1 MRNMSTEI
9 QKQENCMILDSKDM
23 RKRENVYFH
32 IDVNNAFL
40 SWEAL
45 YRMKELGKEEDI
57 RTLDAII
64 GGDISKR
71 HGVVLA
77 KSQSAKRYGVKT
89 GEPVVAALKKC
100 PHLQLFSPHMDYYKK
115 KSKELMELFSRYAPV
130 VDRYSIDE
138 AFLDMSGTYGLYGDP
153 VAFAHRLKDEIRN
166 TLEFTVNI
174 GISSNRLLAKMASD
188 FDKPDQVHTLFPEEI
203 PEKMWPL
210 PIEDLFYVGHSTADR
225 LHSLGIHKIGDIA
238 SSDLKVLRSYFKSH
252 GEVIYNF
259 ANGIDLTLEDR
270 TETVQKGYGNSTTIP
285 YDIKDAGDAYHII
298 MGLCES
304 VCSRMRKDAVQAV
317 VLSVEIKDSNF
328 VVKRHQRTLL
338 SPTDVTDE
346 CYQTA
351 CSLFDELWDGSPIRL
366 IGVTANK
373 VTENGMRQMNLFDME
388 SHDKL
393 KNLDAALDTIRE
405 KYGSDAVK
413 RGSFCEKV
421 KGDSDSGKHSEPAKL
436 K

>member
-1 MRNMSTEI
+1 
-9 QKQENCMILDSKDM
+9 MILDSKDM

-45 YRMKELGKEEDI
+45 YRMKELGKAEDI

-100 PHLQLFSPHMDYYKK
+100 PHLQLFSPHMDYYKE
-115 KSKELMELFSRYAPV
+115 KSRELMELFSRYAPV

-153 VAFAHRLKDEIRN
+153 VAFAHKLKDEIRN

-270 TETVQKGYGNSTTIP
+270 TEAVQKGYGNSTTIP

-304 VCSRMRKDAVQAV
+304 VCSRMRKDTVQAV

-393 KNLDAALDTIRE
+393 KNLDAALDAIRE

-421 KGDSDSGKHSEPAKL
+421 KEDSDSGKHSEPPKV